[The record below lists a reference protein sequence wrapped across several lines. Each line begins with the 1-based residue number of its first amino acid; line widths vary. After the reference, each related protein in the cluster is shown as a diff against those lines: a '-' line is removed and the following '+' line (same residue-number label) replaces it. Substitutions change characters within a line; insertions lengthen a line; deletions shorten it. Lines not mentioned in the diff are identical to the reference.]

1 MKLVNVSLNVIFGSL
16 SVICLS
22 GIAYA
27 VIVESLNIIGI
38 I

>member
-1 MKLVNVSLNVIFGSL
+1 MKLVNVSLNMIFVSL

-27 VIVESLNIIGI
+27 FVVGTCNVLGI

>member
-1 MKLVNVSLNVIFGSL
+1 MKLVNVSLNMIMLSL
-16 SVICLS
+16 SVVCLS

-27 VIVESLNIIGI
+27 VGIVMLNVVGI